1 MKLSMATKRQIVEK
15 QKSAYRRGDK
25 KQKSHIL
32 DILEQTTELSRG
44 HLSRLLRDPQRYNKK
59 AIRKGRGRKPIYGMA
74 HKELLAYLWI
84 LLGCPSSRR
93 LKAALPDSLCNL
105 EMHQHRTL
113 LPPFRD
119 QMLRMSHGTM
129 DRLLFHDR
137 KKQRPFGIATT
148 KPGSLLKNQ
157 IPVRR
162 GTDWDDAV
170 VGFME
175 IDLVAHCGASAKG
188 EFILTLDGTDIASGW
203 TECRAVINKARTHT
217 LNAMKE
223 IQQHLP
229 FPLRGIDS
237 DNGSEFINYH
247 FFYYCKE
254 HDLCFTRSRPNHS
267 NDSCYVEQ
275 KNWSV
280 IRKAIGYGRFEGQV
294 AVDLFNQFYRVHC
307 LINNFFMPSQ
317 KLIQRQ
323 REGGRIIKRHDHALS
338 PYRRLMQ
345 DPRIEQHVKTQLDMT
360 FHSLDLV
367 KLFQEKNRLL
377 AKMEDL
383 CLGY

>member
-1 MKLSMATKRQIVEK
+1 MSSKILRKEVKGMKLSMATKRQIVEK

-307 LINNFFMPSQ
+307 LM
-317 KLIQRQ
+317 
-323 REGGRIIKRHDHALS
+323 
-338 PYRRLMQ
+338 
-345 DPRIEQHVKTQLDMT
+345 
-360 FHSLDLV
+360 
-367 KLFQEKNRLL
+367 
-377 AKMEDL
+377 
-383 CLGY
+383 